1 MKKLVIVIGFLF
13 INNLFSQ
20 EYTWKS
26 EIEKINSDNFYKIEL
41 TPQIISKL
49 NTQFSDVRIKNNKGS
64 DIPYFIEKES
74 FSVTKRVFKE
84 YQIKEKIKWKNGATV
99 LVVENKNKDTIN
111 NIQLQIKNFDVRKH
125 LELAGSDDY
134 ENWYTIKENYV
145 FRTANGFNTTSEV
158 KSLNFPYTDY
168 KYYRIII
175 YDCFSLPINVL
186 KIGYYDTYQELG
198 KFKRLDTPVLTRF
211 DSVET
216 KQTYINVK
224 FNEVPYF
231 DKLTIKVDKPT
242 YYYRNA
248 KICFKREDKKGR
260 IYYEVEKYININ
272 SNSELTFYFSDFK
285 HKELYI
291 VIDNEDNPPLEN
303 IRINAYQLN
312 RYLVTHL
319 EKNKNYELVF
329 GNENMQRPNY
339 DIEYF
344 KNRVGK
350 DTKTII
356 TQNITAIK
364 YKEKKKITTSTL
376 WMWGSIGLVALLL
389 GYMSYKMITEME
401 RSK

>member
-1 MKKLVIVIGFLF
+1 M
-13 INNLFSQ
+13 
-20 EYTWKS
+20 
-26 EIEKINSDNFYKIEL
+26 
-41 TPQIISKL
+41 
-49 NTQFSDVRIKNNKGS
+49 
-64 DIPYFIEKES
+64 
-74 FSVTKRVFKE
+74 
-84 YQIKEKIKWKNGATV
+84 
-99 LVVENKNKDTIN
+99 
-111 NIQLQIKNFDVRKH
+111 
-125 LELAGSDDY
+125 
-134 ENWYTIKENYV
+134 
-145 FRTANGFNTTSEV
+145 
-158 KSLNFPYTDY
+158 
-168 KYYRIII
+168 
-175 YDCFSLPINVL
+175 
-186 KIGYYDTYQELG
+186 
-198 KFKRLDTPVLTRF
+198 
-211 DSVET
+211 ET